1 MLHQDRGSC
10 SAVGFWPVLPGPRGV
25 QYLSGVGWLCS
36 ARYREVRDDA
46 VGPAGPTLFETGMD
60 LSDTTLGSGG
70 EDQVRARARFIRSF
84 TGGGRDRVLARGG
97 DCVSCWG
104 RTFIQDDCTLAPVV
118 CNRTL
123 SSCGKYVPDRNW
135 LSGAW
140 VLARCPVRLGAA
152 VWLRRGLLSGGL
164 PVAA

>member
-1 MLHQDRGSC
+1 MLLEATSVCFTRVGAR
-10 SAVGFWPVLPGPRGV
+10 AVRLDSGQYYLDLGE
-25 QYLSGVGWLCS
+25 YLSGVGWLCS

-118 CNRTL
+118 CKRTL

-135 LSGAW
+135 LSGA
-140 VLARCPVRLGAA
+140 
-152 VWLRRGLLSGGL
+152 
-164 PVAA
+164 

>member
-1 MLHQDRGSC
+1 MEATSVCFTRVGAR
-10 SAVGFWPVLPGPRGV
+10 AVRLDSGQYYLDLGE
-25 QYLSGVGWLCS
+25 YLSGVGWLCS

-70 EDQVRARARFIRSF
+70 GDQVLARARFIRSF
-84 TGGGRDRVLARGG
+84 MGAVIRGDQVLARGE

-123 SSCGKYVPDRNW
+123 SSCGKYVPDRNC
-135 LSGAW
+135 LSGA
-140 VLARCPVRLGAA
+140 
-152 VWLRRGLLSGGL
+152 
-164 PVAA
+164 

>member
-1 MLHQDRGSC
+1 MCFTRVGAR
-10 SAVGFWPVLPGPRGV
+10 AVRLDSGQYYLDLGE
-25 QYLSGVGWLCS
+25 YLSGVGWLCS

-70 EDQVRARARFIRSF
+70 GDQ
-84 TGGGRDRVLARGG
+84 VLARGE

-123 SSCGKYVPDRNW
+123 SSCGKYVPDRNC
-135 LSGAW
+135 LSGA
-140 VLARCPVRLGAA
+140 
-152 VWLRRGLLSGGL
+152 
-164 PVAA
+164 